1 MLGLDVTWNKQKISG
16 LQHTLKSS
24 GLHKLRKPF
33 QVWRVNVQDL
43 GLIT

>member
-1 MLGLDVTWNKQKISG
+1 MLGLDVTWNKQNISR

-24 GLHKLRKPF
+24 RLHKLRKPF
-33 QVWRVNVQDL
+33 QVWRVDLQDL